1 MERERKTSPL
11 GLVCR
16 GVDGICVVL
25 GEETRDQDFAEAST
39 GFEPVIR
46 VLQTLAFPLG
56 HDAVLADSRW
66 QIANGFRLTI
76 RYLPSAIGYL
86 LT

>member
-1 MERERKTSPL
+1 MM
-11 GLVCR
+11 
-16 GVDGICVVL
+16 
-25 GEETRDQDFAEAST
+25 
-39 GFEPVIR
+39 R

-76 RYLPSAIGYL
+76 RYLPLAICQPERAMGFEPTTFSLARRRSTAELRPQLFL
-86 LT
+86 LTGRVCRESESN